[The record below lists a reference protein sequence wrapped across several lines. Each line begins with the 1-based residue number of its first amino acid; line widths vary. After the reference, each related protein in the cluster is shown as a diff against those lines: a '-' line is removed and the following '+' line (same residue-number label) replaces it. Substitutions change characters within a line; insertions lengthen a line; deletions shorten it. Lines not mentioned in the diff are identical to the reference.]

1 MPSQQ
6 TTTRPAPMEGVK
18 RTNAVIRGPEQEI
31 GAPLRRD
38 SYTME
43 VDKGRNYYVCG
54 GFGHMA
60 CHCKNREKV
69 VEERRLEFEGNYE
82 HSNSLKEKE
91 NLESLD

>member
-1 MPSQQ
+1 M
-6 TTTRPAPMEGVK
+6 
-18 RTNAVIRGPEQEI
+18 RGPEQEI

-43 VDKGRNYYVCG
+43 VDRGRNYYVCG

-69 VEERRLEFEGNYE
+69 VEKRRLEFEGNYE